1 MFDELD
7 RDKYMAQKADILK
20 KRAQIEAQI
29 KELGEKGRDDKQEIS
44 FVEILEIMPDMLK
57 EVIVHP
63 SMVLELVWNYALF

>member
-1 MFDELD
+1 
-7 RDKYMAQKADILK
+7 MAQKADILK